1 MAKAIRKEPLAH
13 KFAKL
18 VEEQSDM
25 LKQADKRTDRLFKII
40 KEMEITI
47 NNQQA
52 LIGELTKAL
61 DVANKIIH
69 PFAEKMK
76 KAGEAAERKSN
87 SQIL

>member
-18 VEEQSDM
+18 VEEQSYM

-47 NNQQA
+47 NNQQE

-61 DVANKIIH
+61 DAANKIIH
-69 PFAEKMK
+69 PFAEKIK
-76 KAGEAAERKSN
+76 KAEEKEKNARKSN
-87 SQIL
+87 S

>member
-52 LIGELTKAL
+52 LIGKLSKAL
-61 DVANKIIH
+61 DAANKIIH
-69 PFAEKMK
+69 PFAEKIK
-76 KAGEAAERKSN
+76 KAEEKEKNARKSN
-87 SQIL
+87 S

>member
-1 MAKAIRKEPLAH
+1 MAKAIRKEPLAY

-18 VEEQSDM
+18 VDEQSDM

-52 LIGELTKAL
+52 LIGKLSKAL
-61 DVANKIIH
+61 DVSNKIIQSNIDSNKKKH
-69 PFAEKMK
+69 P
-76 KAGEAAERKSN
+76 
-87 SQIL
+87 

>member
-18 VEEQSDM
+18 VEEQSYM

-52 LIGELTKAL
+52 LIGKLSKAL
-61 DVANKIIH
+61 DAANKIIH
-69 PFAEKMK
+69 PFAEKIK
-76 KAGEAAERKSN
+76 KAEEKEKNARKSN
-87 SQIL
+87 S

>member
-1 MAKAIRKEPLAH
+1 MAKAIRKEPLAY

-18 VEEQSDM
+18 VDEQSDM

-87 SQIL
+87 S